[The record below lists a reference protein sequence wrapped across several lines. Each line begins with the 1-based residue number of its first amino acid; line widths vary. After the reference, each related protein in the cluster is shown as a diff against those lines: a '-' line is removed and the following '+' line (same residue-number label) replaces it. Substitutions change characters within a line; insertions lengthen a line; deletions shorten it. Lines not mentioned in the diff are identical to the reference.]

1 MIRVQSHVLFSLFI
15 SFCRTNHTSTDSPHS
30 TMDVFVV
37 WSCGSREHIEV
48 ALQDT
53 LHTLKVTLALKRGCD
68 PHDMALYLDGT
79 LLDVSEDTELRSTA
93 MYEDCELRVRC
104 PSQEAI
110 RKCRQLNIKLVRDSL
125 ILWISRGDEERV
137 KLLLDTKMFA
147 VDSTTSTRNG
157 VEAVRL
163 LPPLLVAVKNRQHGV
178 AALLLSRGADPN
190 VTQQRRFA
198 PSIRLTH
205 HAYKNADARLHPES
219 AINLAVINVDLPMV
233 KLLVEAGASL
243 DVKGAEGTDLRSTL
257 AKSCNREKTKKVKD
271 EKKKKLVKVKRPVV
285 NPDDVAGLLE
295 YLHTCPG
302 SPFDRNECSLQKRWG
317 LGYSMPVFCAYNR
330 KFPMLYALMTK
341 SYIAHNPMTSSA
353 VLSACVYGIR
363 RNKASLPYPCRTR
376 EATMKVNAKLYS
388 AAVDHLC
395 ANGAKPLIV
404 QDWEKMPYYWRH
416 WEHASCA
423 MMERYGGKRGKD
435 KYPAAKVH
443 KHAGYPQ
450 KVTEKEPSFPR
461 NDGRRRRR

>member
-15 SFCRTNHTSTDSPHS
+15 SFCRTNHTSTDSPHR

-190 VTQQRRFA
+190 VTQQRRTPFLLRN
-198 PSIRLTH
+198 PPNSLFQ
-205 HAYKNADARLHPES
+205 ES
-219 AINLAVINVDLPMV
+219 AMNLAVINVDLPMV
-233 KLLVEAGASL
+233 KLLVEAGATL
-243 DVKGAEGTDLRSTL
+243 DAKSSTGTDLRSTL
-257 AKSCNREKTKKVKD
+257 AKSCNREKRKTKFKI
-271 EKKKKLVKVKRPVV
+271 KRPVV

-302 SPFDRNECSLQKRWG
+302 SPFRRDCYPLQVHRFDAYP
-317 LGYSMPVFCAYNR
+317 LPLFCAT
-330 KFPMLYALMTK
+330 KGKLPMLKAIMTK
-341 SYIAHNPMTSSA
+341 SYIAHNPMMSSA
-353 VLSACVYGIR
+353 VLSVCVYLASTWKGSGTLGVRKAASYADAIR
-363 RNKASLPYPCRTR
+363 HLLSQGAAACIIQEWSRR
-376 EATMKVNAKLYS
+376 EYR
-388 AAVDHLC
+388 
-395 ANGAKPLIV
+395 
-404 QDWEKMPYYWRH
+404 WRH
-416 WEHASCA
+416 WQHASCA
-423 MMERYGGKRGKD
+423 KMERYGGKRGKD
-435 KYPAAKVH
+435 YYPGTLPSSQTTEDHDDEFYVRKQSGPVKDKV
-443 KHAGYPQ
+443 
-450 KVTEKEPSFPR
+450 R
-461 NDGRRRRR
+461 GR

>member
-1 MIRVQSHVLFSLFI
+1 MYL
-15 SFCRTNHTSTDSPHS
+15 TNTLASTDSPHR

-190 VTQQRRFA
+190 VTQQRRTPFLL
-198 PSIRLTH
+198 SNNLFQ
-205 HAYKNADARLHPES
+205 ES
-219 AINLAVINVDLPMV
+219 AMNLAVINVDLPMV

-243 DVKGAEGTDLRSTL
+243 DVKGAGGTDLRSTL
-257 AKSCNREKTKKVKD
+257 AKSCNREKTKKVKN
-271 EKKKKLVKVKRPVV
+271 KMKKLVKVKRPVV
-285 NPDDVAGLLE
+285 NPDDVAGLLA
-295 YLHTCPG
+295 YLYACPG
-302 SPFDRNECSLQKRWG
+302 SPFRRDCFPFEMHDPYVAHPLP
-317 LGYSMPVFCAYNR
+317 LFCAT
-330 KFPMLYALMTK
+330 KGKLPMLKAIMTD
-341 SYIAHNPMTSSA
+341 SYIAHNPRMSSA
-353 VLSACVYGIR
+353 VLSVCVYLAR
-363 RNKASLPYPCRTR
+363 SWK
-376 EATMKVNAKLYS
+376 
-388 AAVDHLC
+388 
-395 ANGAKPLIV
+395 GA
-404 QDWEKMPYYWRH
+404 
-416 WEHASCA
+416 
-423 MMERYGGKRGKD
+423 
-435 KYPAAKVH
+435 
-443 KHAGYPQ
+443 
-450 KVTEKEPSFPR
+450 
-461 NDGRRRRR
+461 